1 LSFQDYSWFNTTHT
15 KDPLNPIKKIRVM
28 NTHER
33 FMKKALSLARR
44 GLGSTS
50 PNPVVGALVVK
61 NGRII
66 GSGYHTRPGGSH
78 AEIEALSRAGDEAR
92 GATLYVTLEPCNHY
106 GRTPPCTEAI
116 LESGIQRVVV
126 GTNDPNPRV
135 RGGGC
140 DYLRAHGLEVVCGVL
155 REECSRLNEAYIK
168 YVTQGKPFVT
178 VKGALTLDGWIA
190 THSGNS
196 KWITNEKSRRFV
208 HTLRKRNDAIMVGIE
223 TIIADDP
230 VLLPYLS
237 KSAAPD
243 PVRVIVDTRL
253 RIPLKSRVLD
263 KATSTLTI
271 IASGSNVS
279 TVKKKAI
286 EGRGAKV
293 IRCRMKNRQIDLN
306 ELLERLAEM
315 PICSVLVEGGA
326 ALFSSFVRGRIVD
339 KFYLFLAPKLLG
351 GGDGI
356 PFTRGSGCDI
366 INNCVDL
373 HISRLKRFDDDIMIE
388 AYPRE
393 SR

>member
-1 LSFQDYSWFNTTHT
+1 LSFQDDSCFNSTHA
-15 KDPLNPIKKIRVM
+15 KDPLNPIKPIHIM
-28 NTHER
+28 DTHER
-33 FMKKALSLARR
+33 FMKKALALARR

-61 NGRII
+61 NGRVI
-66 GSGYHTRPGGSH
+66 GSGYHTRPGASH
-78 AEIEALSRAGDEAR
+78 AEIEALSRAGDEAK

-116 LESGIQRVVV
+116 LESGIRSAVV
-126 GTNDPNPRV
+126 GMNDPNPHV

-140 DYLRAHGLEVVCGVL
+140 DYLRAHGVEVVCGVL
-155 REECSRLNEAYIK
+155 EEECSSVNEVYIK
-168 YVTQGKPFVT
+168 YVTRDKPFVT

-190 THSGNS
+190 TRTGNS

-208 HTLRKRNDAIMVGIE
+208 HTLRKRNDAIMVGID

-237 KSAAPD
+237 KSSAPD
-243 PVRVIVDTRL
+243 PVRVIVDTSL
-253 RIPLKSRVLD
+253 RIPSKSRVLD

-271 IASGSNVS
+271 VASGSNVS
-279 TVKKKAI
+279 TAKRKAI
-286 EGRGAKV
+286 EGQGARV
-293 IRCRMKNRQIDLN
+293 VRCRMKNGQIDLS

-315 PICSVLVEGGA
+315 SICSVLVEGGA
-326 ALFSSFVRGRIVD
+326 ALFSSFVRGRLVD
-339 KFYLFLAPKLLG
+339 KCYLFLAPKLLG

-356 PFTRGSGCDI
+356 PFTRGRGCDI
-366 INNCVDL
+366 IKDCVG
-373 HISRLKRFDDDIMIE
+373 LKVVRVRRFDDDIMVE
-388 AYPRE
+388 AYPRK